1 MYVIKGVEVG
11 VEESIVNEPLVLK
24 TLIQMKN
31 NAKSE
36 VRLKQ
41 LIRIVIVRSQST
53 LQRQRRQ
60 LRHQISKKHPL
71 KYKKKEIR
79 TVMEN
84 KSSESVW
91 CGFNQAL
98 RIIKTE

>member
-1 MYVIKGVEVG
+1 
-11 VEESIVNEPLVLK
+11 
-24 TLIQMKN
+24 MKN

-41 LIRIVIVRSQST
+41 LIRVVIVRSQST

-60 LRHQISKKHPL
+60 LRRQISKKHPL

-79 TVMEN
+79 TVYG
-84 KSSESVW
+84 K
-91 CGFNQAL
+91 
-98 RIIKTE
+98 